1 MSFFSMFPKTAYD
14 LLQNKSYRYITDIFR
29 SVDVNESMID
39 SISAYRTYQ
48 ISEGERPDVVSD
60 KIYSSPDYYWTFFI
74 TNDFLKE
81 GLTAWPLDNA
91 DLEKMVTNEY
101 GKYSIMTFV
110 PLATNKIYKINEFE
124 VYARTIEYTEILNSF
139 AGVPLD
145 AKYLP
150 YIHLSA
156 LDKITNNK
164 IASTKINRYDSSTL
178 QLWIEKI
185 DNSDFYNAT
194 NSVRA
199 YELEFINPY
208 QQSDSKYSEV
218 ELLKYEWNEKILEF
232 LKFSDEARWAKYIN
246 DKENPPEGGF
256 KYPILSFIPSNI
268 WQEAYNAAYYFYDS
282 ETNSAISYYSLM
294 LDKLK
299 ELSGNYDIT
308 SIKNNNTNYISYFDN
323 SINLNEAKRN
333 IKVIA
338 PEYIF
343 AFAESYEQILNQN
356 V

>member
-1 MSFFSMFPKTAYD
+1 MFPKATYD

-39 SISAYRTYQ
+39 NISAYRTYQ
-48 ISEGERPDVVSD
+48 ISEGERPDIVSD

-81 GLTAWPLDNA
+81 GLTAWPLDNS
-91 DLEKMVTNEY
+91 EIERMVTDEY

-110 PLATNKIYKINEFE
+110 PLATNKTYKINAFE
-124 VYARTIEYTEILNSF
+124 VNELTIEYTEILNSF
-139 AGVPLD
+139 AGLALD
-145 AKYLP
+145 EKYLP
-150 YIHLSA
+150 YVNLIA
-156 LDKITNNK
+156 LNKITNAK
-164 IASTKINRYDSSTL
+164 IASTKINKYDASTL

-185 DNSDFYNAT
+185 DNDDFYNVT
-194 NSVRA
+194 NDVKS
-199 YELEFINPY
+199 YSLEFINPY
-208 QQSDSKYSEV
+208 QQADAKYASV
-218 ELLKYEWNEKILEF
+218 ESLKYEWNEKILES
-232 LKFSDEARWAKYIN
+232 LKLSDQALWVKYYN
-246 DKENPPEGGF
+246 DRANPPEEGF
-256 KYPILSFIPSNI
+256 QYPILRFMPSDI
-268 WQEAYNAAYYFYDS
+268 WREAYNAAYYFYDA
-282 ETNSAISYYSLM
+282 ETNSAVSYYSLM

-299 ELSGNYDIT
+299 TLSNNYNIT
-308 SIKNNNTNYISYFDN
+308 SIKNTNTNYISYFDN
-323 SINLNEAKRN
+323 QINLNDAKRS